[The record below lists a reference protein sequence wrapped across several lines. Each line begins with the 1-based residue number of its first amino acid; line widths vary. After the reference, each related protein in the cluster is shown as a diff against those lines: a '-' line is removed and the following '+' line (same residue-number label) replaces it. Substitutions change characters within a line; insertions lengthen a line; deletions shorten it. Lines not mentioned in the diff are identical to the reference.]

1 MWGHSLLYF
10 FNVLYIAHCS
20 LQGMILESC
29 SGLQFRDHL
38 ISCAFV
44 HFAPKHILHWA
55 QTPSS
60 IWGRNTSQ
68 GHVQPHWLQ
77 AQSSCAELFSAEH
90 LLTRSDFTKQARKIE
105 GREEIQTGE
114 NLRPTVKGLLFY
126 QRVYYCTTVSGS
138 RRILN
143 QWK

>member
-1 MWGHSLLYF
+1 MWGDLLLYF
-10 FNVLYIAHCS
+10 NVLCIAHCS
-20 LQGMILESC
+20 LQGMLLESC
-29 SGLQFRDHL
+29 SGLQFREHL

-44 HFAPKHILHWA
+44 HFAPKHILYWA
-55 QTPSS
+55 RTLSS
-60 IWGRNTSQ
+60 IWGGNTSQ

-77 AQSSCAELFSAEH
+77 AQSSCAELFSAEQ
-90 LLTRSDFTKQARKIE
+90 LLTRSDFTNQAWKIE

-126 QRVYYCTTVSGS
+126 QRLYYCTTVSGS
-138 RRILN
+138 RKILN